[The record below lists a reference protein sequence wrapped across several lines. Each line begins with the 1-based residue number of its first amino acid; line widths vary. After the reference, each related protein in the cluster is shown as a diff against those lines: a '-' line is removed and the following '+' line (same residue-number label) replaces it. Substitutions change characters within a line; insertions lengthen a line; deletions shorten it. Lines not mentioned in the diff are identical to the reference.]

1 MLLEQTDQLIKSLK
15 DFKTLQDS
23 SNESQKFIGR
33 NTELNAISVYL
44 ENISSIV
51 FLFRKEGFSVDIDD
65 IINYAAELFNNLYKT
80 WLEDKKSI
88 IKPNDFFRRVDLK
101 NIESEIRDRLQ
112 KQWQDF
118 IENKKPSINM
128 EQLNVLEQ
136 IPDLSNVVYKL
147 KVKLEQLDE
156 LKDELPLEE
165 DDFKLVIS
173 SSSKMDGLLKQ
184 LSSSNIPDPV
194 SNFLRKAGTIEGID
208 LSEIT
213 TEILAWLKEN
223 NLIHL
228 CQVKFRK

>member
-1 MLLEQTDQLIKSLK
+1 MLLEQTNQLINELK
-15 DFKTLQDS
+15 NFKTLQDS

-88 IKPNDFFRRVDLK
+88 IKSNDFFRRVDLK

-147 KVKLEQLDE
+147 KEKLEQLDE

-173 SSSKMDGLLKQ
+173 SSSEMDQLLKQ
-184 LSSSNIPDPV
+184 LSSSNIPDSV

-208 LSEIT
+208 LAEIT
-213 TEILAWLKEN
+213 TEILDWLKEN

>member
-1 MLLEQTDQLIKSLK
+1 MLLEQTNQLINELK
-15 DFKTLQDS
+15 NFKTLQDS
-23 SNESQKFIGR
+23 SNESQKFIKR
-33 NTELNAISVYL
+33 NIELNDISAYL
-44 ENISSIV
+44 ENMSSIV
-51 FLFRKEGFSVDIDD
+51 FLFRKEGFSVEIDD
-65 IINYAAELFNNLYKT
+65 IINYASELFNNLYKK
-80 WLEDKKSI
+80 WLDDKKSI

-101 NIESEIRDRLQ
+101 DIESRIRDRLQ

-136 IPDLSNVVYKL
+136 IPDLSDVVYKL
-147 KVKLEQLDE
+147 KEKLEQLDE

-165 DDFKLVIS
+165 DNFKLVIS
-173 SSSKMDGLLKQ
+173 SSSEMDQLLEQ
-184 LSSSNIPDPV
+184 LSSSNIPDSV

-208 LSEIT
+208 LAEIT
-213 TEILAWLKEN
+213 TEILDWLKEN

>member
-1 MLLEQTDQLIKSLK
+1 MLLKQTDQLIKSLK

-88 IKPNDFFRRVDLK
+88 IKSNDFFRRVDLK

-147 KVKLEQLDE
+147 KEKLEQLDE

-173 SSSKMDGLLKQ
+173 SSSEMDQLLKQ
-184 LSSSNIPDPV
+184 LSSSNIPDSV

-208 LSEIT
+208 LAEIT
-213 TEILAWLKEN
+213 TEILDWLKEN